1 MFKKFILFTLFL
13 LFANNLYAGQIL
25 NPMTGKIDIVPTVQE
40 EDGDPSVYAPT
51 VIKVSNDSLTDNGDG
66 SVSICTDLGLSF
78 SLPLSESGGTVSI
91 SEANT
96 TTDGY
101 LNSVDWNSFN
111 DKLDDVESDTS
122 PTLGGDLAGG
132 SHNITG
138 LASVTSGANY
148 LTTVQ
153 FDDANHTPD
162 AAGELLYDNT
172 ITGLTDGGFSWF
184 DDDAV
189 RYLVDVTAFGDDDYV
204 VAYDAE
210 ADCFYMKQ
218 DANDGGATALD
229 DISDPDAAT
238 VIATDDDESINFETA
253 EDTGSAVFIEST
265 DADLSGDTHLL
276 HLGFQQA
283 TDTNQIY
290 ISCVD
295 NLADVP
301 DLVFKVGV
309 EGIIYTLTGL
319 DAIGAVDMDYGSV
332 DVTDHTFVSD
342 GGTTIID
349 GAVKITEQAD
359 AGADVATYGQLWVNT
374 ATPNQFVFTDDAG
387 NDWRFPGYFEK
398 GFVLEDPAAADDDV
412 PFWHPHD
419 NITITDVY
427 CETQGGTSCE
437 VIISD
442 GTNVLETI
450 TCDADGQADDG
461 SIANGAFTADERM
474 EFDIGTVTGSVDWV
488 SVSITYTVD
497 LD

>member
-1 MFKKFILFTLFL
+1 
-13 LFANNLYAGQIL
+13 
-25 NPMTGKIDIVPTVQE
+25 
-40 EDGDPSVYAPT
+40 
-51 VIKVSNDSLTDNGDG
+51 
-66 SVSICTDLGLSF
+66 
-78 SLPLSESGGTVSI
+78 
-91 SEANT
+91 
-96 TTDGY
+96 
-101 LNSVDWNSFN
+101 
-111 DKLDDVESDTS
+111 
-122 PTLGGDLAGG
+122 
-132 SHNITG
+132 
-138 LASVTSGANY
+138 
-148 LTTVQ
+148 
-153 FDDANHTPD
+153 
-162 AAGELLYDNT
+162 
-172 ITGLTDGGFSWF
+172 
-184 DDDAV
+184 
-189 RYLVDVTAFGDDDYV
+189 V

-253 EDTGSAVFIEST
+253 EDTGSAFFIEST